1 MLIFSLFAR
10 IISKIFSNSALS
22 IISSSDN
29 FSISFATAYAAL
41 LEKKVK
47 WLTVDQGVPFGL
59 AVWIAFHLV
68 IMPLMKTVP
77 SPKDQPLEEHISEAL
92 GHIAWMWTNNEI
104 AEIVLKQLGQRKKE
118 R

>member
-1 MLIFSLFAR
+1 MGQLFSSLW
-10 IISKIFSNSALS
+10 L
-22 IISSSDN
+22 
-29 FSISFATAYAAL
+29 L

-104 AEIVLKQLGQRKKE
+104 AEIVLKQLGQIKKE